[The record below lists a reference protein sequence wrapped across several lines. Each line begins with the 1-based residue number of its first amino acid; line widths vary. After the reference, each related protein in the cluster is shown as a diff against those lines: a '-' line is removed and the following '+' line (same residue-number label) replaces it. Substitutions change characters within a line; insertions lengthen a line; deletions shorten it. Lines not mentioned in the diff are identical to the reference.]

1 MNESMAVSS
10 RREPLDEHLSRYIR
24 QVRKFPMLDRDTEL
38 DLIRRCQD
46 HGDREAAEQLIG
58 SHQRMVIKIAAGY
71 RRYGVPMGDLI
82 SEGNVGLLQG
92 INKFDPD
99 RGFRLS
105 TYARWWIRTAIGD
118 YILRSS
124 SVVRTITNE
133 HRKKLFFNLS
143 RLRKKHQGNGESEFL
158 LSPEAVAS
166 ISEELG
172 VPEAETVRMDQ
183 WFSSRD
189 QSTNTVV
196 GDDGGA
202 IWQDLLVDDSQDQ
215 ESSLIERD
223 ELDKRRALMSTA
235 LAKLTERERHIL
247 TERKLSD
254 HPPPLAEL
262 SKVYG
267 ISRERV
273 RQIETRA
280 MEKLG
285 AFMRATAMA
294 QPAMG

>member
-1 MNESMAVSS
+1 
-10 RREPLDEHLSRYIR
+10 
-24 QVRKFPMLDRDTEL
+24 MLDRETEL
-38 DLIRRCQD
+38 ELIRRYRD
-46 HGDREAAEQLIG
+46 HGDAKAAEQLIG
-58 SHQRMVIKIAAGY
+58 SHQRLVIKIAADY
-71 RRYGVPMGDLI
+71 RRYGVSMGDLI
-82 SEGNVGLLQG
+82 SEGNIGLIQG
-92 INKFDPD
+92 IKKFDPD

-118 YILRSS
+118 YVLRSS

-143 RLRKKHQGNGESEFL
+143 RLKKKHQGTDEGM
-158 LSPEAVAS
+158 LSPEAVTS

-183 WFSSRD
+183 WFSTRD
-189 QSTNTVV
+189 QSTNTLV
-196 GDDGGA
+196 GDDGGTTT
-202 IWQDLLVDDSQDQ
+202 WQDLLVDDSQDQ

-223 ELDKRRALMSTA
+223 VMDKRRALMNSA
-235 LAKLTERERHIL
+235 LAELSDRERHIL

-254 HPPPLAEL
+254 HPPPLSEL

-273 RQIETRA
+273 RQIESRA
-280 MEKLG
+280 VEKLK
-285 AFMRATAMA
+285 AFMRGTAMA

>member
-1 MNESMAVSS
+1 MSDDMAVPS
-10 RREPLDEHLSRYIR
+10 RRQSSDEHLSRYMQ
-24 QVRKFPMLDRDTEL
+24 QVRKFPMLDREIEL
-38 DLIRRCQD
+38 DLIQRSQD
-46 HGDREAAEQLIG
+46 HGDAEAMEMLIG
-58 SHQRMVIKIAAGY
+58 SHQRLVIKTASDY
-71 RRYGVPMGDLI
+71 RRYGVPMADLI
-82 SEGNVGLLQG
+82 SEGNIGLIQG
-92 INKFDPD
+92 IKKFDPT

-143 RLRKKHQGNGESEFL
+143 RLKKKHQGNEESL
-158 LSPEAVAS
+158 LSPEAVTL
-166 ISEELG
+166 ISEELR
-172 VPEAETVRMDQ
+172 VPEVETERMDQ

-196 GDDGGA
+196 GEDGGA
-202 IWQDLLVDDSQDQ
+202 TWQDLLIDDSQDQ
-215 ESSLIERD
+215 ESSLMERD
-223 ELDKRRALMSTA
+223 EMDKRRALMSTA
-235 LAKLTERERHIL
+235 LAELSERERHIL

-254 HPPPLAEL
+254 HPPPLSEL
-262 SKVYG
+262 SKIYG

-280 MEKLG
+280 LQKLKALMRGG
-285 AFMRATAMA
+285 ALAR
-294 QPAMG
+294 PAMG

>member
-1 MNESMAVSS
+1 MSEVMAVPS
-10 RREPLDEHLSRYIR
+10 RRQSSDEHLSRYMR
-24 QVRKFPMLDRDTEL
+24 SMRKYPMLDRDTEL
-38 DLIRRCQD
+38 DLIRRTQE
-46 HGDREAAEQLIG
+46 HGDMKAMEQLIG
-58 SHQRMVIKIAAGY
+58 SHQRLVIKTAADY

-82 SEGNVGLLQG
+82 SEGNIGLMQG
-92 INKFDPD
+92 IKKFDPE

-143 RLRKKHQGNGESEFL
+143 RLKKKHQGNDEGL
-158 LSPEAVAS
+158 LSPEAVTT
-166 ISEELG
+166 ISQELR

-183 WFSSRD
+183 WFSTRD

-202 IWQDLLVDDSQDQ
+202 TWQDLLVDDSQDQ
-215 ESSLIERD
+215 ESSLMERD

-235 LAKLTERERHIL
+235 LAELSERERHIL

-254 HPPPLAEL
+254 HPPPLSEL
-262 SKVYG
+262 SKIYG

-280 MEKLG
+280 LEKLK
-285 AFMRATAMA
+285 ALMRGGVMA
-294 QPAMG
+294 QPVMG

>member
-1 MNESMAVSS
+1 MNDVMAVPS
-10 RREPLDEHLSRYIR
+10 RRQSSDEHLSRYMR
-24 QVRKFPMLDRDTEL
+24 QMRKFPMLDRETEL
-38 DLIRRCQD
+38 DLIRRAQD
-46 HGDREAAEQLIG
+46 NGDAKAMEQLIG
-58 SHQRMVIKIAAGY
+58 SHQRLVIKTAADY

-82 SEGNVGLLQG
+82 SEGNIGLIQG
-92 INKFDPD
+92 IKKFDPE

-143 RLRKKHQGNGESEFL
+143 RLKKKHHGNEDGL
-158 LSPEAVAS
+158 LSPEAVTS
-166 ISEELG
+166 ISEELR

-189 QSTNTVV
+189 QSTNTLV
-196 GDDGGA
+196 GDEGGA
-202 IWQDLLVDDSQDQ
+202 TWQDLLVDDSQDQ

-223 ELDKRRALMSTA
+223 QLDKRRALMNTA
-235 LAKLTERERHIL
+235 LAELSERERHIL

-254 HPPPLAEL
+254 HPPPLSEL
-262 SKVYG
+262 SKIYG

-280 MEKLG
+280 LEKLK
-285 AFMRATAMA
+285 AFMRGGAMA

>member
-1 MNESMAVSS
+1 
-10 RREPLDEHLSRYIR
+10 
-24 QVRKFPMLDRDTEL
+24 
-38 DLIRRCQD
+38 
-46 HGDREAAEQLIG
+46 
-58 SHQRMVIKIAAGY
+58 
-71 RRYGVPMGDLI
+71 
-82 SEGNVGLLQG
+82 
-92 INKFDPD
+92 
-99 RGFRLS
+99 
-105 TYARWWIRTAIGD
+105 
-118 YILRSS
+118 
-124 SVVRTITNE
+124 
-133 HRKKLFFNLS
+133 
-143 RLRKKHQGNGESEFL
+143 
-158 LSPEAVAS
+158 
-166 ISEELG
+166 
-172 VPEAETVRMDQ
+172 MDQ

>member
-1 MNESMAVSS
+1 MNEAIAVPSWRQSS
-10 RREPLDEHLSRYIR
+10 DEHLSRYMR

-38 DLIRRCQD
+38 DLIKRCQD
-46 HGDREAAEQLIG
+46 HGDAKAAEQLIG
-58 SHQRMVIKIAAGY
+58 SHQRLVIKIATSY
-71 RRYGVPMGDLI
+71 RRYGAPLGDLI
-82 SEGNVGLLQG
+82 SEGNIGLIQG
-92 INKFDPD
+92 IRKFDPD

-143 RLRKKHQGNGESEFL
+143 RLKNKHQGADEGM
-158 LSPEAVAS
+158 LSPEAVTS
-166 ISEELG
+166 ISEELR
-172 VPEAETVRMDQ
+172 VPEAETMRMDQ
-183 WFSSRD
+183 WFSTRD
-189 QSTNTVV
+189 QSINALV
-196 GDDGGA
+196 GDDAGA
-202 IWQDLLVDDSQDQ
+202 TWQDLLVDESQNQ
-215 ESSLIERD
+215 ESSLMERD

-235 LAKLTERERHIL
+235 LAELSERERHIL

-254 HPPPLAEL
+254 HPPPLSEL
-262 SKVYG
+262 SKIYG

-273 RQIETRA
+273 RQIEARA
-280 MEKLG
+280 LEKLK
-285 AFMRATAMA
+285 ALMRATAMA

>member
-1 MNESMAVSS
+1 
-10 RREPLDEHLSRYIR
+10 
-24 QVRKFPMLDRDTEL
+24 MLDRETEL
-38 DLIRRCQD
+38 ELIRLYRD
-46 HGDREAAEQLIG
+46 HGDAHAAEQLIG
-58 SHQRMVIKIAAGY
+58 SHQRLVIKIAADY

-82 SEGNVGLLQG
+82 SEGNIGLIQG
-92 INKFDPD
+92 IKKFDPD

-118 YILRSS
+118 YVLRSS

-133 HRKKLFFNLS
+133 HRKKLFCNLS
-143 RLRKKHQGNGESEFL
+143 RLKKKHQGTDDGL
-158 LSPEAVAS
+158 LSPEAGTS

-183 WFSSRD
+183 WFSTRD
-189 QSTNTVV
+189 QSTSTLV

-202 IWQDLLVDDSQDQ
+202 TWQDLLVDDSQDQ

-223 ELDKRRALMSTA
+223 VLDKRRILMNSA
-235 LAKLTERERHIL
+235 LAELSERERHIL

-254 HPPPLAEL
+254 HPPPLSEL

-280 MEKLG
+280 LEKLK
-285 AFMRATAMA
+285 AFMRGTAIA

>member
-1 MNESMAVSS
+1 MNDVMAVPSGRQSS
-10 RREPLDEHLSRYIR
+10 DEHLSRYMR
-24 QVRKFPMLDRDTEL
+24 QMRKFPMLDRETEL
-38 DLIRRCQD
+38 DLIKRAQD
-46 HGDREAAEQLIG
+46 DGDVKAMEQLIG
-58 SHQRMVIKIAAGY
+58 SHQRLVIKIAADY

-82 SEGNVGLLQG
+82 SEGNIGLIQG
-92 INKFDPD
+92 IKKFDPD

-133 HRKKLFFNLS
+133 HRKKLFFNLA
-143 RLRKKHQGNGESEFL
+143 RLKKKHYGNEDGL
-158 LSPEAVAS
+158 LSPEAVTS
-166 ISEELG
+166 ISEELR

-189 QSTNTVV
+189 QSTNTLV
-196 GDDGGA
+196 GEDGGTT
-202 IWQDLLVDDSQDQ
+202 WQDLLVDDSQDQ

-223 ELDKRRALMSTA
+223 QMDKRRALMSTA
-235 LAKLTERERHIL
+235 LAELSDRERHIL

-254 HPPPLAEL
+254 HPPPLSEL

-280 MEKLG
+280 LEKLRGLMRG
-285 AFMRATAMA
+285 AAMA

>member
-1 MNESMAVSS
+1 MNKVLAVASRHPSS
-10 RREPLDEHLSRYIR
+10 DEHLSRYMR
-24 QVRKFPMLDRDTEL
+24 DVRKFPMLDRETEL
-38 DLIRRCQD
+38 ELIRLYRD
-46 HGDREAAEQLIG
+46 HGDAHAAEQLIG
-58 SHQRMVIKIAAGY
+58 SHQRLVIKIAADY

-82 SEGNVGLLQG
+82 SEGNIGLIQG
-92 INKFDPD
+92 IKKFDPD

-105 TYARWWIRTAIGD
+105 TYARWWIRTTIGD
-118 YILRSS
+118 YVLRSS

-133 HRKKLFFNLS
+133 HRKKLFFNLA
-143 RLRKKHQGNGESEFL
+143 RLKKKHQGTDDGL

-166 ISEELG
+166 VSEELG

-183 WFSSRD
+183 WFSTRD
-189 QSTNTVV
+189 QSTSTLV
-196 GDDGGA
+196 GDEGGA
-202 IWQDLLVDDSQDQ
+202 TWQDLLVDDSQDQ

-223 ELDKRRALMSTA
+223 VLDKRRALMNSA
-235 LAKLTERERHIL
+235 LAELSERERYIL

-254 HPPPLAEL
+254 HPPPLSEL

-273 RQIETRA
+273 RQIESRA
-280 MEKLG
+280 VEKLK
-285 AFMRATAMA
+285 AFMRGAVMA

>member
-1 MNESMAVSS
+1 MSDVLAIPS
-10 RREPLDEHLSRYIR
+10 RRQSSDEHLSRFMR

-38 DLIRRCQD
+38 DLIRRSHAD
-46 HGDREAAEQLIG
+46 GDPGAMEMLIG
-58 SHQRMVIKIAAGY
+58 SHQRLVIKTASDY
-71 RRYGVPMGDLI
+71 RRYGVPMADLI
-82 SEGNVGLLQG
+82 SEGNIGLIQG
-92 INKFDPD
+92 IKKFDPD

-143 RLRKKHQGNGESEFL
+143 RLKKKHQGHEESL
-158 LSPEAVAS
+158 LSPEAVSS
-166 ISEELG
+166 ISEELR

-196 GDDGGA
+196 GEDGGA
-202 IWQDLLVDDSQDQ
+202 TWQDLLVDNSQDQ

-223 ELDKRRALMSTA
+223 EMDKRRALMSTA
-235 LAKLTERERHIL
+235 LAELTERERHIL

-254 HPPPLAEL
+254 HPPPLSEL
-262 SKVYG
+262 SKIYG

-280 MEKLG
+280 LEKLK
-285 AFMRATAMA
+285 AFMRGASLA

>member
-1 MNESMAVSS
+1 MNDVMAVPS
-10 RREPLDEHLSRYIR
+10 RRQSSDEHLSRYMR
-24 QVRKFPMLDRDTEL
+24 QMRKFPMLDRETEL
-38 DLIRRCQD
+38 DLIKRAQD
-46 HGDREAAEQLIG
+46 DGDVKAMEQLIG
-58 SHQRMVIKIAAGY
+58 SHQRLVIKIAADY

-82 SEGNVGLLQG
+82 SEGNIGLIQG
-92 INKFDPD
+92 IKKFDPD

-133 HRKKLFFNLS
+133 HRKKLFFNLA
-143 RLRKKHQGNGESEFL
+143 RLKKKHYGNEDGL
-158 LSPEAVAS
+158 LSPEAVTS
-166 ISEELG
+166 ISEELR

-189 QSTNTVV
+189 QSTNTLV
-196 GDDGGA
+196 GEDGGTT
-202 IWQDLLVDDSQDQ
+202 WQDLLVDDSQDQ

-223 ELDKRRALMSTA
+223 QMDKRRALMSTA
-235 LAKLTERERHIL
+235 LAELSDRERHIL

-254 HPPPLAEL
+254 HPPPLSEL

-280 MEKLG
+280 LEKLRGLMRG
-285 AFMRATAMA
+285 AAMA